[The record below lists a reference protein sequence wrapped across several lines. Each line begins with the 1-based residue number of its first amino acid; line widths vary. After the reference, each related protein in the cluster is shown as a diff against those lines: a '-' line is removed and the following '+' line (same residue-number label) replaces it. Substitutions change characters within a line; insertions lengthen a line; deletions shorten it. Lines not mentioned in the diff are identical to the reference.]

1 MRIFLLLFFW
11 LIVLVQPVYAADAE
25 ELFSQANRLYEEKD
39 FSQALLKY
47 RQIIEQ
53 GMENGTVYY
62 NMGNA
67 CFKSGKLGEAILAYE
82 KALQYLPRDEDI
94 KTNLE
99 FARLLAIKK
108 EEQRERLS
116 FAVLV
121 ERFLKSFS
129 VNEWIFSFEIVYAI
143 LFFSA
148 IMVVFAKQERI
159 KKTADRAL
167 IVVLPIWFLFATF
180 TGMRIYWVSFRK
192 EAVAIEKNINVYSGP
207 AASYTLLFNV
217 PEGTKMLI
225 HQQREKWLQVTL
237 PNGYNGWVNSHSV
250 GII

>member
-1 MRIFLLLFFW
+1 MRILFLIFSWLLI
-11 LIVLVQPVYAADAE
+11 LPQPVYAADPE

-39 FSQALLKY
+39 FSQALVKY
-47 RQIIEQ
+47 RRIIEQ

-82 KALQYLPRDEDI
+82 KALKYLPRDEDI

-108 EEQRERLS
+108 EEQQERLS

-121 ERFLKSFS
+121 ERFLKNFS

-148 IMVVFAKQERI
+148 IMAVFAKR
-159 KKTADRAL
+159 RPL
-167 IVVLPIWFLFATF
+167 IGL
-180 TGMRIYWVSFRK
+180 
-192 EAVAIEKNINVYSGP
+192 
-207 AASYTLLFNV
+207 
-217 PEGTKMLI
+217 
-225 HQQREKWLQVTL
+225 
-237 PNGYNGWVNSHSV
+237 
-250 GII
+250 